1 MEYIKSFIETL
12 VTIII
17 LFSAIELISPNNSMK
32 KYIKFVLGLIL
43 IVVMLNPIIDFF
55 TEGEDKIVST
65 IKEYEGI
72 LSTDTETSSDVAA
85 SNEVEDVF
93 IENLNKNSATEL
105 AEKFPDYKFVCDIDC
120 NIDLNNFSYDIS
132 HAKISISTNKI
143 QEVEKIEKVEISND
157 NKTNSQAYSDYEQKI
172 LSYVSNMLGIS
183 EDKIEIY
190 TVS

>member
-55 TEGEDKIVST
+55 TEGEDKIVSI
-65 IKEYEGI
+65 IKEYEDI

-157 NKTNSQAYSDYEQKI
+157 NKTNSQAYSDDEQKI

>member
-65 IKEYEGI
+65 IKEYENI
-72 LSTDTETSSDVAA
+72 LSKDTKTSSDVAV

-93 IENLNKNSATEL
+93 IENLNKNSAAEL
-105 AEKFPDYKFVCDIDC
+105 AEAFPDYTFVCNINC
-120 NIDLNNFSYDIS
+120 NIDLSNYSYNIS
-132 HAKISISTNKI
+132 HAKIGISTGKI
-143 QEVEKIEKVEISND
+143 QDVEKIEKVEISND
-157 NKTNSQAYSDYEQKI
+157 NQTESKVYSDDEQKI
-172 LSYVSNMLGIS
+172 VSYVSNMLGVS
-183 EDKIEIY
+183 EEKIEIY

>member
-65 IKEYEGI
+65 IKEYENI
-72 LSTDTETSSDVAA
+72 LSKDTKTSSDVAV

-93 IENLNKNSATEL
+93 IENLNKNSAAEL
-105 AEKFPDYKFVCDIDC
+105 AEAFPDYTFVCNIDC
-120 NIDLNNFSYDIS
+120 NIDLSNYSYNIS
-132 HAKISISTNKI
+132 HAKIGISTGKI
-143 QEVEKIEKVEISND
+143 QDVEKIEKVEISND
-157 NKTNSQAYSDYEQKI
+157 NQTESKVYSDDEQKI
-172 LSYVSNMLGIS
+172 VSYVSNMLGVS
-183 EDKIEIY
+183 EEKIEVY

>member
-43 IVVMLNPIIDFF
+43 IVVMLSPIIDFF

-65 IKEYEGI
+65 IKEYENI
-72 LSTDTETSSDVAA
+72 LSKDTKTSSDVAV

-93 IENLNKNSATEL
+93 IENLNKNSAAEL
-105 AEKFPDYKFVCDIDC
+105 AEAFPDYTFVCNIDC
-120 NIDLNNFSYDIS
+120 NIDLSNYSYNIS
-132 HAKISISTNKI
+132 HAKIGISTGKI
-143 QEVEKIEKVEISND
+143 QDVEKIEKVEISND
-157 NKTNSQAYSDYEQKI
+157 NQTESKVYSDDEQKI
-172 LSYVSNMLGIS
+172 VSYVSNMLGVS
-183 EDKIEIY
+183 EEKIEIY

>member
-65 IKEYEGI
+65 IKEYENI
-72 LSTDTETSSDVAA
+72 LSKDTKTSSDVAV

-93 IENLNKNSATEL
+93 IENLNKNSAAEL
-105 AEKFPDYKFVCDIDC
+105 AEAFPDYTFVCNINC
-120 NIDLNNFSYDIS
+120 NIDLSNYSYNIS
-132 HAKISISTNKI
+132 HAKIGISTGKI
-143 QEVEKIEKVEISND
+143 QDVEKIEKVEISND
-157 NKTNSQAYSDYEQKI
+157 NETNSKVYSDDEQKI
-172 LSYVSNMLGIS
+172 VSYVSNMLGIS

>member
-55 TEGEDKIVST
+55 TEGKDKIVST

-157 NKTNSQAYSDYEQKI
+157 NKTNSKAYSDDEQKI

>member
-65 IKEYEGI
+65 IKEYENI
-72 LSTDTETSSDVAA
+72 LSTDTKTSSDVAA

-93 IENLNKNSATEL
+93 IENLNKNSAAEL
-105 AEKFPDYKFVCDIDC
+105 AEAFPDYTFVCNIDC
-120 NIDLNNFSYDIS
+120 NIDLSNYSYNIS
-132 HAKISISTNKI
+132 HAKIGISTGKI
-143 QEVEKIEKVEISND
+143 QDVEKIEKVEISND
-157 NKTNSQAYSDYEQKI
+157 NQTESKVYSDDEQKI
-172 LSYVSNMLGIS
+172 VSYVSNMLGVS
-183 EDKIEIY
+183 EEKIEIY

>member
-43 IVVMLNPIIDFF
+43 IVVMLSPIIDFF

-65 IKEYEGI
+65 IKEYENI
-72 LSTDTETSSDVAA
+72 LSKDTKTSSDVAV

-93 IENLNKNSATEL
+93 IENLNKNSAAEL
-105 AEKFPDYKFVCDIDC
+105 AEAFPDYTFVCNIDC
-120 NIDLNNFSYDIS
+120 NIDLSNYSYNIS
-132 HAKISISTNKI
+132 HAKIGISTGKI
-143 QEVEKIEKVEISND
+143 QDVEKIEKVEISND
-157 NKTNSQAYSDYEQKI
+157 NETNSKVYSDDEQKI
-172 LSYVSNMLGIS
+172 VSYVSNMLGIS
-183 EDKIEIY
+183 EDKIEVY

>member
-43 IVVMLNPIIDFF
+43 IIVMLNPIIDFF

-65 IKEYEGI
+65 IKEYEDI

-157 NKTNSQAYSDYEQKI
+157 NKTNSQAYSDDEQKI

>member
-65 IKEYEGI
+65 IKEYEDI

-157 NKTNSQAYSDYEQKI
+157 NKTNSQAYSDDEQKI

>member
-1 MEYIKSFIETL
+1 
-12 VTIII
+12 
-17 LFSAIELISPNNSMK
+17 MK

-55 TEGEDKIVST
+55 TEGKDKIVST

-157 NKTNSQAYSDYEQKI
+157 NKTNSQAYSDDEQKI

>member
-72 LSTDTETSSDVAA
+72 LSTDTERSSDVAA

-157 NKTNSQAYSDYEQKI
+157 NKTNSQAYSDDEQEI

>member
-32 KYIKFVLGLIL
+32 KYIKFVSGLIL

-157 NKTNSQAYSDYEQKI
+157 NKTNSHAYSDDEQKI

>member
-55 TEGEDKIVST
+55 TEGEYKIVST

-157 NKTNSQAYSDYEQKI
+157 NKTNSQAYSDDEQKI

>member
-43 IVVMLNPIIDFF
+43 IVVMLSPIIDFF

-65 IKEYEGI
+65 IKEYENI
-72 LSTDTETSSDVAA
+72 LSKDTKTSSDVAV

-93 IENLNKNSATEL
+93 AENLNKNSANEL
-105 AEKFPDYKFVCDIDC
+105 AEAFPDYTFVCNIDC
-120 NIDLNNFSYDIS
+120 NIDLSNYSYNIS
-132 HAKISISTNKI
+132 HAKIGISTGKI
-143 QEVEKIEKVEISND
+143 QDVEKIEKVEISND
-157 NKTNSQAYSDYEQKI
+157 NQTESKVYSDDEQKI
-172 LSYVSNMLGIS
+172 VSYVSNMLGVS
-183 EDKIEIY
+183 EEKIEIY

>member
-157 NKTNSQAYSDYEQKI
+157 NKTNSQAYSDDEQKI

-183 EDKIEIY
+183 ENKIEIY

>member
-1 MEYIKSFIETL
+1 MEYIKRFIETL

-65 IKEYEGI
+65 IKEYESI

-157 NKTNSQAYSDYEQKI
+157 NKTNSQAYSDDEQKI

-183 EDKIEIY
+183 ENKIEIY

>member
-93 IENLNKNSATEL
+93 IENLNKKSATEL

-157 NKTNSQAYSDYEQKI
+157 NKTNSHAYSDDEQKI

>member
-65 IKEYEGI
+65 IKEYENI
-72 LSTDTETSSDVAA
+72 LSKDTKTSSDVAV

-93 IENLNKNSATEL
+93 VENLNKNSANEL
-105 AEKFPDYKFVCDIDC
+105 ADAFPDYTFVCNIDC
-120 NIDLNNFSYDIS
+120 NIDLSNYSYNIS
-132 HAKISISTNKI
+132 HAKIGISTNKI
-143 QEVEKIEKVEISND
+143 QDVEKVEKVEISND
-157 NKTNSQAYSDYEQKI
+157 NESNSKIYSNDEQKI
-172 LSYVSNMLGIS
+172 VSYVSSMLGIS
-183 EDKIEIY
+183 ADKIEVY

>member
-65 IKEYEGI
+65 IKEYENI
-72 LSTDTETSSDVAA
+72 LSKDTKTSSDVAV

-93 IENLNKNSATEL
+93 IENLNKNSAAEL
-105 AEKFPDYKFVCDIDC
+105 AEAFPDYTFVCNIDC
-120 NIDLNNFSYDIS
+120 NIDLSNYSYNIS
-132 HAKISISTNKI
+132 HAKIGISTGKI
-143 QEVEKIEKVEISND
+143 QDVEKIEKVEISND
-157 NKTNSQAYSDYEQKI
+157 NQTNSKVYSDDEQKI
-172 LSYVSNMLGIS
+172 VSYVSNMLGIS
-183 EDKIEIY
+183 EDKIEVY
-190 TVS
+190 TVR

>member
-93 IENLNKNSATEL
+93 IENLNKNSAAEL
-105 AEKFPDYKFVCDIDC
+105 AEAFPDYTFVCNIDC

-157 NKTNSQAYSDYEQKI
+157 NKTNSQAYSDDEQKI
-172 LSYVSNMLGIS
+172 VSYVSNMLGVS
-183 EDKIEIY
+183 EEKIEIY

>member
-132 HAKISISTNKI
+132 HAKISISTNTI

-157 NKTNSQAYSDYEQKI
+157 NKTNSHAYSDDEQKI

>member
-65 IKEYEGI
+65 IKEYENI
-72 LSTDTETSSDVAA
+72 LSKDTKTSSDVAV

-105 AEKFPDYKFVCDIDC
+105 AEAFPDYTFVCNIDC
-120 NIDLNNFSYDIS
+120 NIDLSNYSYNIS
-132 HAKISISTNKI
+132 HAKIGISTDKI
-143 QEVEKIEKVEISND
+143 QDVEKVEKVEISND
-157 NKTNSQAYSDYEQKI
+157 NESNSKIYSNDEQKI
-172 LSYVSNMLGIS
+172 VSYVSSMLGIS
-183 EDKIEIY
+183 ADKIEVY

>member
-65 IKEYEGI
+65 IKEYENI
-72 LSTDTETSSDVAA
+72 LSKDTKTSSDVAV

-93 IENLNKNSATEL
+93 IENLNKNSAAEL
-105 AEKFPDYKFVCDIDC
+105 AEVFPDYTFVCNINC
-120 NIDLNNFSYDIS
+120 NIDLSNYSYNIS
-132 HAKISISTNKI
+132 HAKIGISTGKI
-143 QEVEKIEKVEISND
+143 QDVEKIEKVEISND
-157 NKTNSQAYSDYEQKI
+157 NQTNSKVYSDDEQKI
-172 LSYVSNMLGIS
+172 VSYVSNMLGIS
-183 EDKIEIY
+183 EDKIEVY

>member
-43 IVVMLNPIIDFF
+43 IVVMLSPIIDFF

-65 IKEYEGI
+65 IKEYENI
-72 LSTDTETSSDVAA
+72 LSTDTKTSSDVAV

-105 AEKFPDYKFVCDIDC
+105 AEAFPDYTFVCNIDC
-120 NIDLNNFSYDIS
+120 NIDLSNYSYNIS
-132 HAKISISTNKI
+132 HAKIGISTGKI
-143 QEVEKIEKVEISND
+143 QDVEKIEKVEISND
-157 NKTNSQAYSDYEQKI
+157 NQTESKVYSDDEQKI
-172 LSYVSNMLGIS
+172 VSYVSNMLGVS
-183 EDKIEIY
+183 EEKIEIY

>member
-43 IVVMLNPIIDFF
+43 IVVMLSPIIDFF

-65 IKEYEGI
+65 IKEYENI
-72 LSTDTETSSDVAA
+72 LSKDTKTSSDVAV

-93 IENLNKNSATEL
+93 IENLNKNSAAEL
-105 AEKFPDYKFVCDIDC
+105 AEAFPDYTFVCNIDC
-120 NIDLNNFSYDIS
+120 NIDLSNYSYNIS
-132 HAKISISTNKI
+132 HAKIGISTGKI
-143 QEVEKIEKVEISND
+143 QDVEKIEKVEISND
-157 NKTNSQAYSDYEQKI
+157 NQTESKIYSDDEQKI
-172 LSYVSNMLGIS
+172 VSYVSNMLGVS
-183 EDKIEIY
+183 EEKIEIY

>member
-65 IKEYEGI
+65 IKEYEDI

-157 NKTNSQAYSDYEQKI
+157 NKTNSQAYSDDEQKI
-172 LSYVSNMLGIS
+172 LSYVSNMLGVS
-183 EDKIEIY
+183 EEKIEIY

>member
-85 SNEVEDVF
+85 SNEVEEVF

-157 NKTNSQAYSDYEQKI
+157 NKTNSQAYSDDEQKI

>member
-65 IKEYEGI
+65 IKEYENI
-72 LSTDTETSSDVAA
+72 LSKDTKTSSDVAV

-93 IENLNKNSATEL
+93 IENLNKNSAAEL
-105 AEKFPDYKFVCDIDC
+105 AEAFPDYTFVCNINC
-120 NIDLNNFSYDIS
+120 NIDLSNYSYNIS
-132 HAKISISTNKI
+132 HAKIGISTGKI
-143 QEVEKIEKVEISND
+143 QDVEKIEKVEISND
-157 NKTNSQAYSDYEQKI
+157 NQTNSKVYSDDEQKI

-183 EDKIEIY
+183 EDKIEVY

>member
-65 IKEYEGI
+65 IKEYDGI

-157 NKTNSQAYSDYEQKI
+157 NKTNSQAYSDDEQKI

>member
-65 IKEYEGI
+65 IKEYENI
-72 LSTDTETSSDVAA
+72 LSKDTKTSSDVAV

-93 IENLNKNSATEL
+93 IENLNKNSAAEL
-105 AEKFPDYKFVCDIDC
+105 AEAFPDYTFVCNINC
-120 NIDLNNFSYDIS
+120 NIDLSNYSYNIS
-132 HAKISISTNKI
+132 HAKIGISTGKI
-143 QEVEKIEKVEISND
+143 QDVEKIEKVEISND
-157 NKTNSQAYSDYEQKI
+157 NQTESKVYSDDEQKI
-172 LSYVSNMLGIS
+172 VSYVSNMLGIS
-183 EDKIEIY
+183 EDKIEVY

>member
-65 IKEYEGI
+65 IKEYESI

-157 NKTNSQAYSDYEQKI
+157 NKTNSQAYSDDEQKI
-172 LSYVSNMLGIS
+172 VSYVSNMLGVS
-183 EDKIEIY
+183 EEKIEIY

>member
-143 QEVEKIEKVEISND
+143 QEVEKIEKVEIYND
-157 NKTNSQAYSDYEQKI
+157 NKTNIQAYSDDEQEI

>member
-65 IKEYEGI
+65 IKEYENI
-72 LSTDTETSSDVAA
+72 LSKDTKTSSDVAA

-157 NKTNSQAYSDYEQKI
+157 NKTNSQAYSDDEQKI

>member
-143 QEVEKIEKVEISND
+143 QEVEKVEKVEISND
-157 NKTNSQAYSDYEQKI
+157 NKTNSQAYSDDEQEI

>member
-105 AEKFPDYKFVCDIDC
+105 AGKFPDYKFVCDIDC

-157 NKTNSQAYSDYEQKI
+157 NKTNSQAYSDDEQKI
-172 LSYVSNMLGIS
+172 LSYVSNMIGIS

>member
-43 IVVMLNPIIDFF
+43 IVVMLSPIIDFF

-65 IKEYEGI
+65 IKEYENI
-72 LSTDTETSSDVAA
+72 LSTDTKTSSDVAA

-93 IENLNKNSATEL
+93 IENLNKNSAAEL
-105 AEKFPDYKFVCDIDC
+105 AEAFPDYTFVCNIDC
-120 NIDLNNFSYDIS
+120 NIDLSNYSYNIS
-132 HAKISISTNKI
+132 NAKIGISTGKI
-143 QEVEKIEKVEISND
+143 QDVEKIEKVEISND
-157 NKTNSQAYSDYEQKI
+157 NQTESKVYSDDEQKI
-172 LSYVSNMLGIS
+172 VSYVSNMLGVS
-183 EDKIEIY
+183 EEKIEIY